1 METKPGTKE
10 TRSDTRCTST
20 HAPDARCHVVRTHPQ
35 RATSTNSSTCI
46 VRVRSPP
53 SLRVLLVRWD
63 TRSSTVR
70 LPSLRLRRTPSSRPQ
85 MDVRSFHEC
94 LPTCTSPSSRRSAP
108 STCETAS
115 KDARFVATTA
125 GRTCGSVN
133 LRVYHTSLSRT
144 SDDRMVRRK
153 FTNEFTAS
161 RRHVVFDA
169 SFCASNVRTRA
180 WHGVWDPSCA
190 SSSSWNH
197 AERVREDVRDASVR
211 KVDARGH
218 HGAVARAPA
227 RKRWLT
233 HASNASKT
241 SHDGAGRRADATEAA
256 WS

>member
-1 METKPGTKE
+1 M
-10 TRSDTRCTST
+10 ST
-20 HAPDARCHVVRTHPQ
+20 QAPDARCHVVRTHLR

-46 VRVRSPP
+46 VHVHSPP
-53 SLRVLLVRWD
+53 SLRVASVPWD
-63 TRSSTVR
+63 TRSSSVR
-70 LPSLRLRRTPSSRPQ
+70 LPSHRLRRTTSPRPR
-85 MDVRSFHEC
+85 MDVRSFHKR
-94 LPTCTSPSSRRSAP
+94 LPTFTSPSSRRSAP

-115 KDARFVATTA
+115 KDVRFVAPTA

-133 LRVYHTSLSRT
+133 LRVYQTNLSRT
-144 SDDRMVRRK
+144 SHDRMVRRK

-161 RRHVVFDA
+161 RRHVVCDA

-190 SSSSWNH
+190 STSSWNH
-197 AERVREDVRDASVR
+197 AERVRDDVRDASVR

-241 SHDGAGRRADATEAA
+241 SCGGAGRRADATEAA